1 MPAVRWLH
9 APMPLYAVATA
20 ELPDIVRLVNAAYR
34 GDGAK
39 AGWTHEAD
47 YLAGQRID
55 LAMLA
60 SDLETPGARIMA
72 WRDASADELL
82 GCVWL
87 EPAEADAWYLG
98 MLTVRPDRQDRGLGR
113 QILEAAERHAADL
126 GARRIRI
133 TVVGIRD
140 SLIGWYRRRGYA
152 LTGERQPFPYHDR
165 RFGEPLRDDLDFVVL
180 EKPL

>member
-1 MPAVRWLH
+1 
-9 APMPLYAVATA
+9 MPLFPVAPA
-20 ELPDIVRLVNAAYR
+20 ELPDIVDLVNAAYR

-55 LAMLA
+55 LEMLA
-60 SDLETPGARIMA
+60 KDLETPGARVLA
-72 WRDASADELL
+72 WRDEPAAELL

-87 EPAEADAWYLG
+87 EPAGTEAWLLG
-98 MLTVRPDRQDRGLGR
+98 MLSVRPDLQDGR
-113 QILEAAERHAADL
+113 HGRRLLEAAEGHAAEL
-126 GARRIRI
+126 GARRVRM
-133 TVVGIRD
+133 TVIGIRD
-140 SLIGWYRRRGYA
+140 SLIAWYGRRGYEA
-152 LTGERQPFPYHDR
+152 TGERRPFPYHDA